1 MDFCKISLRWQ
12 LLLVFCVFLLI
23 NSTTIFWS
31 DDYCRVLSPDW
42 SLNSIFSKANAEYS
56 SWTGRYL
63 VTILT
68 YLTINFSFYYSP
80 LVFDVL
86 NSFASILLVLAIAK
100 LASGRGWS
108 GVEGKHVF
116 FALFFLL
123 VGVSAFGEA
132 SLWKTGA
139 IGYLWV
145 VVAGLLLLIPLFE
158 SFFGH
163 GPTYFVGLGNIV
175 RITLLAAFSCLG
187 LENFSISIVGCYLL
201 YVTWVFRKK
210 GWQKGVAWLVVVCAA
225 LLLFVMVLILSPGN
239 RERMKAIQKIS
250 EDGGVFHY
258 IEFGKAFFSLYFNS
272 WMTYLFIVLYAIEKD
287 SRRKKMALLLFLL
300 SAASLLVM
308 VAAPG
313 IQTGGRKN
321 FASEIFLLMATLGL
335 FYDWIDRLSKSSEKL
350 AEKIYGTTAVAML
363 GSIILLFIFNL
374 QNMEVDNRRREIISS
389 AKRSGGLVVALPPL
403 EINWYLKHQKNQSHT
418 AKRFFFFAEFTGDG
432 GGCYSRAYGLNAVH
446 LEGAL

>member
-12 LLLVFCVFLLI
+12 LLLIFFMFLLI

-42 SLNSIFSKANAEYS
+42 NLNSIFLKANSEYS

-68 YLTINFSFYYSP
+68 YLNINFSFYYSP
-80 LVFDVL
+80 LIFNAL
-86 NSFASILLVLAIAK
+86 NSFASVLLLLVIAK
-100 LASGRGWS
+100 LASGREWS
-108 GVEGKHVF
+108 AVEGKHAF

-145 VVAGLLLLIPLFE
+145 VAAGLLLLIPLFDG
-158 SFFGH
+158 FFGH
-163 GPTYFVGLGNIV
+163 GPVYFVDCNNIV
-175 RITLLAAFSCLG
+175 PITLLAAFCCLG

-201 YVTWVFRKK
+201 YLMWALRGVGK
-210 GWQKGVAWLVVVCAA
+210 QKGVMWLGFFCAV

-239 RERMKAIQKIS
+239 HERAKAIQKVS
-250 EDGGVFHY
+250 EGSGVLHY
-258 IEFGKAFFSLYFNS
+258 IEFGKAFFSVYFNS

-287 SRRKKMALLLFLL
+287 HGCKKRALVLLLI
-300 SAASLLVM
+300 SAISLLVM
-308 VAAPG
+308 AAAPG

-335 FYDWIDRLSKSSEKL
+335 FYEWIDRLSKSSEKL
-350 AEKIYGTTAVAML
+350 AEKIYGATAVAML
-363 GSIILLFIFNL
+363 GSVILLFIFNL
-374 QNMEVDNRRREIISS
+374 QNMEVDNKRREIISS
-389 AKRSGGLVVALPPL
+389 VKRTGGLVVTLPPL
-403 EINWYLKHQKNQSHT
+403 EINWFLKHQKNQSHT

-432 GGCYSRAYGLNAVH
+432 GVCYSRAYGLSKVY